1 MASWAYEC
9 RPCTGAKE
17 LWLVSRERVDA
28 LAPDVSILRVKTG
41 SGWACAVVDRSHA
54 VPAEAMLLREAIES
68 DASDCPECAAVL
80 TPHAAPA
87 TAEPTS
93 PRIGPATTALQAA
106 AISLQGQSMLV
117 VLVGLKVVQSPGEA
131 DMLRSDLQARFGGV
145 SVVLMGQHED
155 GTPQFHGDAALVQ
168 LLAGVPID
176 RMPWKTYPI
185 H

>member
-9 RPCTGAKE
+9 RPCSGAKE

-28 LAPDVSILRVKTG
+28 LAPGVSILRVKTG
-41 SGWACAVVDRSHA
+41 SGWACAVADRSHA
-54 VPAEAMLLREAIES
+54 VPAEAMLLREAVES
-68 DASDCPECAAVL
+68 DADDCPECAAARAA
-80 TPHAAPA
+80 HAVP
-87 TAEPTS
+87 TTTEPT
-93 PRIGPATTALQAA
+93 PPAHGPATSALQAA
-106 AISLQGQSMLV
+106 AISLQGQPMLV

-131 DMLRSDLQARFGGV
+131 DMLSSDLQARFGGV

-168 LLAGVPID
+168 LLAGVPVD